1 MTHIVCSLAHGGLFS
16 VRGTLQEHLALRSIE
31 QMIELVA
38 GILSRI
44 HALIKSMQQVHFIS
58 V

>member
-38 GILSRI
+38 GIFSRI
-44 HALIKSMQQVHFIS
+44 HALIKSMQ
-58 V
+58 